1 MTNRL
6 GVLVLLV
13 GASTAVPAFAG
24 DTATMKCNAT
34 QDRIWVYDS
43 LTSFDVTAKL
53 KCGETVEITGRVKGY
68 VKIHAANGVEGY
80 VPDSTFPNLPPFVD
94 PNDQQPSVSIA
105 KRVAPRAAAQP
116 AAAAPAPAAAV
127 SSPAPTAT
135 PATSALPLNASTIT
149 ISPANSVAQV
159 QPSANS
165 APASTAVV
173 RTVAESA
180 PTPVT
185 VPSAPATTMA
195 VTGVTSAK
203 SSSPSSAKKPNPA
216 PAATAKS
223 QPVPPPAAQPAAP
236 PPAPHAPA
244 LTSTSA
250 TVSSKSS
257 SPASAGKTANNKSA
271 TAQPQPSGGA
281 HPAPTPSVPAPA
293 VISPA
298 KPVETTMNV
307 QPQPAREVP
316 SVHTVSATESDEYP
330 EDQPENA
337 SADPACR
344 TFFSAYGLS
353 PAQFKWIAQNRKK
366 QFSSICPAPDVSKV
380 DYVIIF
386 THDVDF
392 FGSTLPTVVHTDH
405 NGFSDFSPMSMIDT
419 ALVPLSEADK
429 SHHEYVWVFK
439 MQRGNFDPAKFSPR
453 RRPQFSK
460 TESHAPARTVEEAFR
475 FIESG
480 GTSQ

>member
-1 MTNRL
+1 MSLQESRNASRTSSARKNRTPRKILVPGTLVRPTRYFRLPVFCPIVQLFRLCCVRQTESLERQTWDTNLGLGACTIREAAFARSAHPARNHSGDNMTNRL
-6 GVLVLLV
+6 GVLFLLA
-13 GASTAVPAFAG
+13 GAAVASPAFAG
-24 DTATMKCNAT
+24 DSATMKCNAT
-34 QDRIWVYDS
+34 QDRVWVYDS
-43 LTSFDVTAKL
+43 LTSFDVSAKL

-135 PATSALPLNASTIT
+135 PATSALPLNASKIT

-257 SPASAGKTANNKSA
+257 SPASAGKTANNK
-271 TAQPQPSGGA
+271 
-281 HPAPTPSVPAPA
+281 
-293 VISPA
+293 
-298 KPVETTMNV
+298 
-307 QPQPAREVP
+307 
-316 SVHTVSATESDEYP
+316 
-330 EDQPENA
+330 
-337 SADPACR
+337 
-344 TFFSAYGLS
+344 
-353 PAQFKWIAQNRKK
+353 
-366 QFSSICPAPDVSKV
+366 
-380 DYVIIF
+380 
-386 THDVDF
+386 
-392 FGSTLPTVVHTDH
+392 
-405 NGFSDFSPMSMIDT
+405 
-419 ALVPLSEADK
+419 
-429 SHHEYVWVFK
+429 
-439 MQRGNFDPAKFSPR
+439 
-453 RRPQFSK
+453 
-460 TESHAPARTVEEAFR
+460 
-475 FIESG
+475 
-480 GTSQ
+480 